1 LTTISVIKIKLNK
14 KGCKKMITLIGTG
27 HVFDL
32 SSALL
37 KIFDEKNPEVI
48 CVELDAQRYNALMM
62 RASDP
67 EKYKT
72 HSKNLPIV
80 YKLLARFQDS
90 MAEKY
95 GVTAGEEMLTAI
107 NYAGSHQLPVEFIDM
122 NAQVLFTKMLKSMKF
137 SERIKLFLTGIGG
150 FFISKGRVEKEL
162 DKFED
167 DLDKYIAEIGEKF
180 PTIKRVLIDERNE
193 HMAQRLVDVSQR
205 FNNVLTLVGDGHIPG
220 VTKLLNDK
228 NVVFET
234 VRLSELRNHKAAE
247 VDSASM
253 SFNINYKDYK

>member
-1 LTTISVIKIKLNK
+1 MDV
-14 KGCKKMITLIGTG
+14 KKMITLIGKG

-37 KIFDEKNPEVI
+37 RIFDEKNPEVV
-48 CVELDAQRYNALMM
+48 CVELDVQRCNALMM
-62 RASDP
+62 KASDP
-67 EKYKT
+67 EKYKAK
-72 HSKNLPIV
+72 SKNLPIV

-122 NAQVLFTKMLKSMKF
+122 NAQVLFTKMLRSMKS

-180 PTIKRVLIDERNE
+180 PTIKRVLIDERNQFMVE
-193 HMAQRLVDVSQR
+193 RLVDASQR
-205 FNNVLTLVGDGHIPG
+205 FKNVLALVGDGHIPG
-220 VTKLLNDK
+220 ITNLLKDRD
-228 NVVFET
+228 VVFEI
-234 VRLSELRNHKAAE
+234 VRLSELRNNK
-247 VDSASM
+247 
-253 SFNINYKDYK
+253 